1 MSVRNLDALM
11 NPRSVALIGA
21 SDRPGSLGS
30 LIWHNLTRANFTG
43 MLYPVNP
50 KRKSVGGIVAYKDF
64 AALPEAPDLA
74 IIVTP
79 PETVPAIITQAGAAG
94 TRAAV
99 VISAGFD
106 ADLRQ
111 RMLDAARPY
120 LMRLQGP
127 NCLGLIVP
135 PLGLNGSFAQ
145 LMPAS
150 GGVAF
155 LSQSGAILTSVIDWA
170 DPRGIGF
177 SHLVS
182 LGEMA
187 DVDFGDLLDYLA
199 VDPNVTAI
207 LMYAEAITSARKFM
221 SAARRAA
228 RVKPVIVIK
237 AGRHPQAAK
246 AVASHTGA
254 LAGSDAVYDAAFRR
268 AGMLRVYGL
277 PQLFTAFETLAQSK
291 MMPKGDRA
299 VILTNGGGIG
309 ILATDAVIDA
319 GVQLADLAPETMAKL
334 NAVLPTTWS
343 RGNPVDIIG
352 DAPPERYGAALAALL
367 EEPNADAIIA
377 LNCPT
382 ATSDASASAAA
393 VIEAYAKSPKP
404 LFTAWI
410 GQATAAEARAMFSH
424 FHIPSFETPEAAVR
438 GFSHVVRYRRSQE
451 LLMETPPSMPTSFA
465 ADMKAVEKVIAPV
478 LAEGRAMLT
487 GPEAQAVLAAY
498 GIPTSGAEIAPD
510 AATAGA
516 IADRLQGPV
525 AVKILSPDISHKSDV
540 GGVALNLRGAA
551 EVARVAA
558 EILAR
563 ARTQRPEAR
572 VLGVTV
578 EAMISRPGALEL
590 IVGATED
597 AQFGPVILFGE
608 GGTAVEVIGDRALA
622 LPPLNLKLARDLM
635 ASTRIWQRLSGY
647 RDRAPADLDAIALV
661 LTKISQLIV
670 DIPQVAELDINPLLA
685 DADGVIAVDAR
696 IRLRPNDL
704 SGAARLAISPYP
716 RELESNLV
724 GTDGRAFLLRP
735 IMPEDEPQVQA
746 LIRRLSP
753 EAIRFRFFSSM
764 RELSHRDAARFTQ
777 IDYDREMALILT
789 EPGNA
794 GEARIF
800 GVVRLMADPDNET
813 AEYSIVIEDALTGR
827 GMGTALMHRILDY
840 AKARGIGEVFGHVM
854 KENANML
861 AICQALGF
869 SVAQQPDDF
878 DCYRVSLALR

>member
-11 NPRSVALIGA
+11 NPRSVALVGA
-21 SDRPGSLGS
+21 SDREGSLGS
-30 LIWHNLTRANFTG
+30 LIWRNLTRAGFKG
-43 MLYPVNP
+43 MLYPINP
-50 KRKSVGGIVAYKDF
+50 RRKSVGGIVAYKDF
-64 AALPEAPDLA
+64 SALPEAPDLA
-74 IIVTP
+74 VIVTP
-79 PETVPAIITQAGAAG
+79 PATIPEIIAQAGSIG

-99 VISAGFD
+99 IISAGFT
-106 ADLRQ
+106 AEQRQ
-111 RMLDAARPY
+111 QALDAAKPY

-145 LMPAS
+145 LMPGS
-150 GGVAF
+150 GGIAF

-170 DPRGIGF
+170 GPRSIGF

-207 LMYAEAITSARKFM
+207 LMYVEAITSARKFM

-254 LAGSDAVYDAAFRR
+254 MAGSDDVYDAAFRR

-277 PQLFTAFETLAQSK
+277 PQLFTAFETLAQLK
-291 MMPKGDRA
+291 VMPKGDRA
-299 VILTNGGGIG
+299 AILTNGGGIG
-309 ILATDAVIDA
+309 ILATDAAIDA
-319 GVQLADLAPETMAKL
+319 GISLSELGPETMAKL
-334 NAVLPTTWS
+334 DAVLPTTWS
-343 RGNPVDIIG
+343 KGNPIDVIG
-352 DAPPERYGAALAALL
+352 DAPPERYGAALAVLL
-367 EEPNADAIIA
+367 QDPDNDGIIA

-410 GQATAAEARAMFSH
+410 GQATAAEARNMFSH

-465 ADMKAVEKVIAPV
+465 FDAKAVERIIAPA

-487 GPEAQAVLAAY
+487 SPEAQAVLAAY
-498 GIPTSGAEIAPD
+498 DIPTSGTEIAAD
-510 AATAGA
+510 AAAAAA
-516 IADRLQGPV
+516 IAERLGGEV

-540 GGVALNLRGAA
+540 GGVALDLRGPGK
-551 EVARVAA
+551 VARATL

-563 ARTQRPEAR
+563 ARKMRPDAR
-572 VLGVTV
+572 ILGVTV
-578 EAMISRPGALEL
+578 EPMIRRSGGLEL
-590 IVGATED
+590 IIGVTED
-597 AQFGPVILFGE
+597 AQFGPIILFGE
-608 GGTAVEVIGDRALA
+608 GGTAVEIIGDRALA

-635 ASTRIWQRLSGY
+635 ASTRVWKRLSGY
-647 RDRAPADLDAIALV
+647 RDQPPADLDAIALT
-661 LTKISQLIV
+661 LTKVSQLIV
-670 DIPQVAELDINPLLA
+670 DIPQVAELDINPLLV
-685 DADGVIAVDAR
+685 DAKSAIAVDAR
-696 IRLRPNDL
+696 IRLKPNDL
-704 SGAARLAISPYP
+704 PGSSRLSISPYP
-716 RELESNLV
+716 RELESNLLT
-724 GTDGRAFLLRP
+724 TDGTSYLLRP

-753 EAIRFRFFSSM
+753 EAIRFRYFSTI

-777 IDYDREMALILT
+777 IDYDREMALVLT
-789 EPGNA
+789 ENGDA
-794 GEARIF
+794 GKAPVYA
-800 GVVRLMADPDNET
+800 VVRLMSDPDNEM
-813 AEYSIVIEDALTGR
+813 AEYSIVVEDRLTGR
-827 GMGTALMHRILDY
+827 GVGTALMHRILDY
-840 AKARGIGEVFGHVM
+840 AKTRGIREVFGYVM

-861 AICQALGF
+861 GVCQALGF
-869 SVAQQPDDF
+869 GIATQPDDF
-878 DCYRVSLALR
+878 DSYRVSLQLG